1 MWQTVINYLT
11 PIKYPGDD
19 NKSRQTFYIHII
31 ALVFMGAILATE
43 ISLKVISP
51 QFEINSFDWVLIGT
65 FLLILGIWI
74 LSRYGYTK
82 AASTLLTAL
91 LWVAANGSAALGIGI
106 RDDSFL
112 GNFIVL
118 LAAGLLIGWRG
129 ALVFSVLTIMTGF
142 GLAYAEVNQFFQ
154 PAEYFASPYTTL
166 IAVGVAIVIFTGLMI
181 FILSSLE
188 GAITRMQAN
197 ARDLESVNRDLRL
210 ARARLEE
217 NQAELLAANEQLK
230 RRAERIGGI
239 AAIAKTIT
247 VVQELERLLPV
258 VVEAVSDRFKFEH
271 VGVYLLEDSGQ
282 SAALNASSSDEGRQS
297 QLDGSRVKVGSESL
311 IGIVT
316 ERGEPRVGHPTEK
329 NLHGFEHPEARS
341 LLALPL
347 KTREIV
353 IGALDIQS
361 AQENAFT
368 QEDVAAL
375 QILADQIAIAIQN
388 ARSAER
394 ARGALQQ
401 AEIASRQ
408 LIGKGW
414 KEIAGSAEA
423 KGYRYDGIKLEAL
436 QEITKPAQAGNSVIV
451 PVRLRGQ
458 VIGKLRINPADQT
471 RQLTDDESAMAEA
484 TAERVALALESSRL
498 LEEAQNRAQR
508 EAFLGELS
516 SKLSASYQLD
526 SIVRDTVEELGKS
539 LRTTTVTFQLVNPSS
554 HPGRLDTI
562 SDETI
567 PENGSKPK

>member
-1 MWQTVINYLT
+1 MRQTVINYLT
-11 PIKYPGDD
+11 PIQYPGDD
-19 NKSRQTFYIHII
+19 DRSRQAFYIHII
-31 ALVFMGAILATE
+31 ALVFMSAIAIIE

-51 QFEINSFDWVLIGT
+51 RFEINSFDWALIGIS
-65 FLLILGIWI
+65 LLILGIWI
-74 LSRYGYTK
+74 LSRYGYTRT
-82 AASTLLTAL
+82 AGVLLISL
-91 LWVAANGSAALGIGI
+91 LWATANGSAAFGVGI

-118 LAAGLLIGWRG
+118 LAAGLIIGWRG
-129 ALVFSVLTIMTGF
+129 ALAFSALTVVAGF

-154 PAEYFASPYTTL
+154 PAEYFTSPYTKL
-166 IAVGVAIVIFTGLMI
+166 ITVGVIIVIFAGLMA

-188 GAITRMQAN
+188 GAITRAQAS
-197 ARDLESVNRDLRL
+197 ARNHESVNRDLRL

-217 NQAELLAANEQLK
+217 NQAELLVANEQLK

-247 VVQELERLLPV
+247 VVQEIERLLPV

-282 SAALNASSSDEGRQS
+282 SAALSASSSDEGRQS
-297 QLDGSRVKVGSESL
+297 QLDGNRVKVGSESL
-311 IGIVT
+311 IGFVT
-316 ERGEPRVGHPTEK
+316 DRGEPRVGHPAEK
-329 NLHGFEHPEARS
+329 NPHGFEHPEARS

-347 KTREIV
+347 KTRELV

-361 AQENAFT
+361 AQEAAFT
-368 QEDVAAL
+368 QEDVATL

-388 ARSAER
+388 ARSSER

-414 KEIAGSAEA
+414 KEIAGSAET

-436 QEITKPAQAGNSVIV
+436 QENTKPAQAENGVTV

-458 VIGKLRINPADQT
+458 VIGRLRINPADQT
-471 RQLTDDESAMAEA
+471 RQITDDENAMAEA

-498 LEEAQNRAQR
+498 LEEAQSRAQR

-554 HPGRLDTI
+554 HPGVNAA

>member
-1 MWQTVINYLT
+1 MWQTIINYLT
-11 PIKYPGDD
+11 PVKYPGDD
-19 NKSRQTFYIHII
+19 AKSRQAFYIHII
-31 ALVFMGAILATE
+31 ALVFMGAILVTE
-43 ISLKVISP
+43 ISLKVIAP
-51 QFEINSFDWVLIGT
+51 QFEINSFDWALIGT

-74 LSRYGYTK
+74 LSRYGYTR
-82 AASTLLTAL
+82 AAGTLLISL
-91 LWVAANGSAALGIGI
+91 LWVVVNGSAALGVGI

-118 LAAGLLIGWRG
+118 LAAGLLVGWRG
-129 ALVFSVLTIMTGF
+129 ALAFSALTIITGF

-154 PAEYFASPYTTL
+154 PAEYFTSPYTTL
-166 IAVGVAIVIFTGLMI
+166 IAIGVVIGIFTGLMA

-188 GAITRMQAN
+188 GAIVRTQAG
-197 ARDLESVNRDLRL
+197 ARDLESVNRDLRM

-217 NQAELLAANEQLK
+217 NQAELLVANEQLK

-247 VVQELERLLPV
+247 VVQEFERLLPV

-282 SAALNASSSDEGRQS
+282 SATLSASSSDEGKQS
-297 QLDGSRVKVGSESL
+297 QLDGSRVRVGSESL

-316 ERGEPRVGHPTEK
+316 ERGEPRVGHPTE
-329 NLHGFEHPEARS
+329 NSLHGFEHPEAKS

-347 KTREIV
+347 KTKELV

-361 AQENAFT
+361 AQEAAFT
-368 QEDVAAL
+368 QEDVATL

-388 ARSAER
+388 ARTAEH

-414 KEIAGSAEA
+414 KEIADSADA

-436 QEITKPAQAGNSVIV
+436 HEITKPVQSGNGIMV

-458 VIGKLRINPADQT
+458 VIGRLRINPADQT
-471 RQLTDDESAMAEA
+471 RQLTDDENAMAEA

-516 SKLSASYQLD
+516 SKLSTSYQLD

-554 HPGRLDTI
+554 HQGRVEAI
-562 SDETI
+562 SDETV

>member
-1 MWQTVINYLT
+1 MRQTVINYLT
-11 PIKYPGDD
+11 PIQYPGDD
-19 NKSRQTFYIHII
+19 DRSRQAFYIHII
-31 ALVFMGAILATE
+31 ALVFMSAIAIIE

-51 QFEINSFDWVLIGT
+51 RFEINSFDWALIGIS
-65 FLLILGIWI
+65 LLILGIWI
-74 LSRYGYTK
+74 LSRYGYTRT
-82 AASTLLTAL
+82 AGVLLISL
-91 LWVAANGSAALGIGI
+91 LWATANGSAAFGVGI

-118 LAAGLLIGWRG
+118 LAAGLIIGWRG
-129 ALVFSVLTIMTGF
+129 ALAFSALTVVAGF

-154 PAEYFASPYTTL
+154 PAEYFTSPYTKL
-166 IAVGVAIVIFTGLMI
+166 ITVGVIIVIFAGLMA

-188 GAITRMQAN
+188 GAITRAQAS
-197 ARDLESVNRDLRL
+197 ARNHESVNRDLRL

-217 NQAELLAANEQLK
+217 NQAELLVANEQLK

-247 VVQELERLLPV
+247 VVQEIERLLPV

-282 SAALNASSSDEGRQS
+282 SAALSASSSDEGRQS
-297 QLDGSRVKVGSESL
+297 QLDGNRVKVGSESL
-311 IGIVT
+311 IGFVT
-316 ERGEPRVGHPTEK
+316 DRGEPRVGHPAEK
-329 NLHGFEHPEARS
+329 NPLAFEHPEARS

-347 KTREIV
+347 KTRELV

-361 AQENAFT
+361 AQEAAFT
-368 QEDVAAL
+368 QEDVATL

-388 ARSAER
+388 ARSSER

-414 KEIAGSAEA
+414 KEIAGSAET

-436 QEITKPAQAGNSVIV
+436 QENTKPAQAENGVTV

-458 VIGKLRINPADQT
+458 VIGRLRINPADQT
-471 RQLTDDESAMAEA
+471 RQITDDENAMAEA

-498 LEEAQNRAQR
+498 LEEAQSRAQR

-554 HPGRLDTI
+554 HPGVNAA